1 MYRRIVVPL
10 DGSEL
15 AESAL
20 AHARVIAG
28 CTGAEILLL
37 RVVFEGGLDYYA
49 DPLAASSVQ
58 DRMEREAA
66 AYLVQVAAGL
76 EKEGLKVTTQVGA
89 GSAAD
94 GIIDYADRMQAEL
107 IAMTTHGRSG
117 IARWLIGSVADKVAR
132 GANVPVLL
140 IRPGKVG

>member
-10 DGSEL
+10 DGSER
-15 AESAL
+15 AEGAL
-20 AHARVIAG
+20 RHARVLAG

-37 RVVFEGGLDYYA
+37 RVVFDSHMDIYA
-49 DPLAASSVQ
+49 DPRATNSVQ
-58 DRMEREAA
+58 ERMEKEAGE
-66 AYLVQVAAGL
+66 YLRQVAAGL
-76 EKEGLKVTTQVGA
+76 EKEGLKVTTQVDS

-94 GIIDYADRMQAEL
+94 AIVDYADRMQADL

-117 IARWLIGSVADKVAR
+117 IARWLLGSVADKVAR

-140 IRPGKVG
+140 VRGE